1 MSFSARW
8 RDIPT
13 RPLVREALDWQQ
25 HATCRDEPLELFFG
39 PDRHESP
46 EQKQDRESRAKMFC
60 SGCPVRTECLDY
72 SITQPEKYGTW
83 GGLNEDERASER
95 RRRMRRHQ
103 PSQVNPRP
111 KPKKPRKPKQTR
123 VLVDATGARR
133 RLRATSV
140 LGRALRTY
148 ARVSGVPETTLSRI
162 RSGSEKRTSKK
173 HVERIAAAYERVLAL
188 QEVHPAAQRAA
199 AEGRWWG
206 PDAWVGVDIDDPE
219 AVPKAP
225 EAA

>member
-13 RPLVREALDWQQ
+13 RPMVRESLDWQQ
-25 HATCRDEPLELFFG
+25 YATCKDEPLELFFG

-46 EQKQDRESRAKMFC
+46 EQRQSRESRAKMFC
-60 SGCPVRTECLDY
+60 SGCPVRAECLDY
-72 SITQPEKYGTW
+72 SISRPEKYGTW

-103 PSQVNPRP
+103 PSQVSPRP
-111 KPKKPRKPKQTR
+111 KPKKPRKPRKTR
-123 VLVDATGARR
+123 LLVDAIGAQR

-140 LGRALRTY
+140 MGRALRTY
-148 ARVSGVPETTLSRI
+148 ARLSGVPETTLSRI
-162 RSGSEKRTSKK
+162 RSGVDVRTSKK
-173 HVERIAAAYERVLAL
+173 HVEKIAAAYERVLAL
-188 QEVHPAAQRAA
+188 QEVYPVSLQAA
-199 AEGRWWG
+199 AEGGWWG
-206 PDAWVGVDIDDPE
+206 PDAWDTDTIDDPN

>member
-25 HATCRDEPLELFFG
+25 HAVCRNEPLELFFG
-39 PDRHESP
+39 PDRHEGESQRK
-46 EQKQDRESRAKMFC
+46 ERESRAKMFC

-83 GGLNEDERASER
+83 GGLNENERAAER

-111 KPKKPRKPKQTR
+111 KPKKPRPKQTR
-123 VLVDATGARR
+123 VLVDTTGARR
-133 RLRATSV
+133 RLRARPAM
-140 LGRALRTY
+140 GRALRTY
-148 ARVSGVPETTLSRI
+148 ARVAGVPETTLSRI
-162 RSGSEKRTSKK
+162 RSGSESGPPK
-173 HVERIAAAYERVLAL
+173 HTVSGT
-188 QEVHPAAQRAA
+188 AQAK
-199 AEGRWWG
+199 EQWL
-206 PDAWVGVDIDDPE
+206 
-219 AVPKAP
+219 
-225 EAA
+225 

>member
-25 HATCRDEPLELFFG
+25 YAVCRNEPLELFFG
-39 PDRHESP
+39 PDRHEGESQRK
-46 EQKQDRESRAKMFC
+46 ERESRAKMFC

-83 GGLNEDERASER
+83 GGLNENERAAER

-111 KPKKPRKPKQTR
+111 KPKKPRPKQTR
-123 VLVDATGARR
+123 VLVDTTGARR

-140 LGRALRTY
+140 MGRALRTY
-148 ARVSGVPETTLSRI
+148 ARVAGVPETTLSRI

-188 QEVHPAAQRAA
+188 QEVYPAAQRAA
-199 AEGRWWG
+199 VEGGWWG